1 MKSRSIALILALVL
15 AAIATTAVY
24 AYVSGIED
32 QTLKGERTEPVLIS
46 TQTLKSGMSGNEI
59 LEAGAYD
66 SKEVPVRYVL
76 PGALAT
82 PEEIS
87 GLTLSDDIA
96 AGEQITAQRFAESEQ
111 DAFFAEFPAGTEA
124 LSLPYEYL
132 RGVAS
137 HMKAGDRVNA
147 YMSVQD
153 LVALYKQGQ
162 YFTKALRGSTDLTNA
177 VKNARSLIQRA
188 NFLPGVKV
196 LSLGND
202 GVILQIGH
210 SIPVVETHAP
220 LSGSNGSGPESAGD
234 FTVAVTSQE
243 AALLLFGQEKGT
255 LWFTLVPQED
265 AQ

>member
-32 QTLKGERTEPVLIS
+32 ETLKGQRTQGVLVS
-46 TQTLKSGMSGNEI
+46 TQTLKAGMSGNEI
-59 LEAGAYD
+59 LEAGAFD
-66 SKEVPVRYVL
+66 AKKVPIRYAL

-111 DAFFAEFPAGTEA
+111 DAFFAEFPEGTEA
-124 LSLPYEYL
+124 LSLPYEHL

-137 HMKAGDRVNA
+137 HVREGDRLNA
-147 YMSVQD
+147 YMSVDD
-153 LVALYKQGQ
+153 LVSFFKEGNY
-162 YFTKALRGSTDLTNA
+162 LTNA
-177 VKNARSLIQRA
+177 VRNSTDPGDAVKKIRPLIRKM
-188 NFLPGVKV
+188 NLLPGVKV
-196 LSLGND
+196 VSLGED
-202 GVILQIGH
+202 GATLQIAH
-210 SIPVVETHAP
+210 EIPVVETNP
-220 LSGSNGSGPESAGD
+220 PVSGAKGPESAGD
-234 FTVAVTSQE
+234 FTTAVTSQE
-243 AALLLFGQEKGT
+243 ASLLVFGQEKGT
-255 LWFTLVPQED
+255 LWFTLVPQEG

>member
-15 AAIATTAVY
+15 AAIATTAVF

-32 QTLKGERTEPVLIS
+32 ETLKGERTEAVLIS
-46 TQTLKSGMSGNEI
+46 TQTLKAGMSGNEI
-59 LEAGAYD
+59 LEAGAFD
-66 SKEVPVRYVL
+66 SKKVPTRYVL
-76 PGALAT
+76 PGALAA

-111 DAFFAEFPAGTEA
+111 DAFFAEFPKGTEA
-124 LSLPYEYL
+124 LSLPYEHL

-153 LVALYKQGQ
+153 VVALFKQGS
-162 YFTKALRGSTDLTNA
+162 YFTNAMRGFSDLTNA
-177 VKNARSLIQRA
+177 VKKARALIQKA

-202 GVILQIGH
+202 GAILQIGH
-210 SIPVVETHAP
+210 AIPVVETHAP
-220 LSGSNGSGPESAGD
+220 ASDSGGSGAESAGD
-234 FTVAVTSQE
+234 FTVAVTSQQ

-255 LWFTLVPQED
+255 LWLSLVPQEE

>member
-32 QTLKGERTEPVLIS
+32 ETLKGERTEAVLVS
-46 TQTLKSGMSGNEI
+46 TQTLKAGMSGNEI
-59 LEAGAYD
+59 LEAGAFD
-66 SKEVPVRYVL
+66 AKKVPVRYVL

-111 DAFFAEFPAGTEA
+111 DAFFAEFPEGTEA
-124 LSLPYEYL
+124 LSLPYEHL

-137 HMKAGDRVNA
+137 HMKPGDRVNA

-153 LVALYKQGQ
+153 LVAMFKQGK
-162 YFTKALRGSTDLTNA
+162 YFTNAMRGSTDLTNA
-177 VKNARSLIQRA
+177 LKNARALIQKA

-202 GVILQIGH
+202 GVTLQIGH
-210 SIPVVETHAP
+210 GIPVVETHAP
-220 LSGSNGSGPESAGD
+220 ASASNGSGPESAGD

-243 AALLLFGQEKGT
+243 AALLVFGQEKGT
-255 LWFTLVPQED
+255 LWLTLVPQGG